1 MFSFGA
7 ILTILCSIGW
17 ASADVLRKKLAA
29 DRAPLALSV
38 RLAAT
43 QLLLV
48 LLLSPLLHMAE
59 LEGWSAWRLEP
70 AYWLYA
76 LPTFVCSSIGHLLFI
91 KALRTSDLSLTIP
104 FLSFSPIFV
113 MLTGVLLLGERPSLL
128 AGFGICVVVLG
139 AVKLDKRGAQAAPE
153 RPDGASAGVRDDAR
167 DDAYRRGR
175 LLMLG
180 TALSWSIAAAFDK
193 GAVTQSAPLTHLILL
208 LAATCSLLTLFKK
221 WLQPSGGAGG
231 GTGQE
236 QRKGQL
242 LKDRQLWLTSA
253 VMLLS
258 FALQLAAY
266 THWEVAYVESVK
278 RAIGLICSVAFGAFI
293 FHEEDPASRLPAVL
307 TMGVG
312 STCVILG

>member
-17 ASADVLRKKLAA
+17 ASADVLRKKLAT
-29 DRAPLALSV
+29 DRAPLDLSI

-43 QLLLV
+43 QLLIV
-48 LLLSPLLHMAE
+48 LLISPFLLHMPE
-59 LEGWSAWRLEP
+59 LEGWSLWQLRS

-76 LPTFVCSSIGHLLFI
+76 LPTFICSSIGHLLFI

-128 AGFGICVVVLG
+128 AGFGICIVVLG
-139 AVKLDKRGAQAAPE
+139 AVKLDNRSSNATPHQRAATRE
-153 RPDGASAGVRDDAR
+153 SD
-167 DDAYRRGR
+167 YQRGR

-193 GAVTQSAPLTHLILL
+193 GAVAQSTPLTHLILL
-208 LAATCSLLTLFKK
+208 LTATCSLLTLFKRCFH
-221 WLQPSGGAGG
+221 PRV
-231 GTGQE
+231 GTGAVAE
-236 QRKGQL
+236 EDRLKGQFL
-242 LKDRQLWLTSA
+242 QDRQLWLTSA

-266 THWEVAYVESVK
+266 TQWEVAYVESIK

-293 FHEEDPASRLPAVL
+293 FHEGDPLSRLPAVL
-307 TMGVG
+307 TMGIG

>member
-7 ILTILCSIGW
+7 TLTILCSIGW
-17 ASADVLRKKLAA
+17 ASADVLRKKLAT
-29 DRAPLALSV
+29 DRAPLDLSI
-38 RLAAT
+38 RLAGT

-48 LLLSPLLHMAE
+48 LLISPFLHMAE
-59 LEGWSAWRLEP
+59 LEGWSSWQLHPE
-70 AYWLYA
+70 YWLYA

-139 AVKLDKRGAQAAPE
+139 AVKLDNRGSKAASHQH
-153 RPDGASAGVRDDAR
+153 GVVRDDAC
-167 DDAYRRGR
+167 RRGR
-175 LLMLG
+175 LLILG

-193 GAVTQSAPLTHLILL
+193 GAVAQSTPLTHLILL
-208 LAATCSLLTLFKK
+208 LTATCSLLALFKK
-221 WLQPSGGAGG
+221 CLKSEVDSDE
-231 GTGQE
+231 GTE
-236 QRKGQL
+236 KNRLRGQL
-242 LKDRQLWLTSA
+242 LRDHQLWLTSA
-253 VMLLS
+253 VMLFS

-293 FHEEDPASRLPAVL
+293 FHEEDPARRLPAVV
-307 TMGVG
+307 TMGIG